1 MRALALIGFLAVSVL
16 LLGLAAGQ
24 TEPAVQISYEVGG
37 DAGLDVFFSATIGSD
52 PDSEFNAADF
62 AIEWNFGDE
71 TNTTLPNRL
80 DVSHGYA
87 TGGLYNVSA
96 TVFSGTFVATGNITL
111 NLTAIQVEDDTARI
125 SARLGLLQFGIAIG
139 AVSSFVRFVTT
150 ESLGSARK
158 ALWLLLTI
166 VILGVST
173 LLLRGV
179 WIDVLRILGA

>member
-1 MRALALIGFLAVSVL
+1 MRALALIGLLAFIL
-16 LLGLAAGQ
+16 LLMGMGVTAA
-24 TEPAVQISYEVGG
+24 EPNVLISYEVGG
-37 DAGLDVFFSATIGSD
+37 NAGLDVFFSATIGSD

-62 AIEWNFGDE
+62 AIEWAFGDE
-71 TNTTLPNRL
+71 TNVTLPNRL

-87 TGGLYNVSA
+87 TGGIYNVSA
-96 TVFSGTFVATGNITL
+96 TVFSGTFVATGNVTL
-111 NLTAIQVEDDTARI
+111 NLTAIEVEDDTARL